1 MLRDANERLGNVDFE
16 KTSQVSVA
24 TCQGHLSK
32 RHVLF
37 IHAVSRPQFN
47 STKASQSYMKSA
59 VGNLSFFYGLVRY
72 NDGVPTDNLRVPK
85 DRF

>member
-1 MLRDANERLGNVDFE
+1 MSDLEMLILRKHLKCRWEPAKV
-16 KTSQVSVA
+16 TSAKGISF
-24 TCQGHLSK
+24 
-32 RHVLF
+32 F

-47 STKASQSYMKSA
+47 SIKASQSYMKSV
-59 VGNLSFFYGLVRY
+59 VGNPSFFYGLLRY